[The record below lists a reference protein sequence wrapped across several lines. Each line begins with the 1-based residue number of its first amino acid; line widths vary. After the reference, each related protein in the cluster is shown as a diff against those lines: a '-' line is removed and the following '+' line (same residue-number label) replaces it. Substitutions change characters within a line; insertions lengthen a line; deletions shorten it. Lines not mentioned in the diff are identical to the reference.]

1 MQQAANAYSKIAEA
15 THSPRELEAAVLMK
29 AASRLQTIR
38 DDWDGRQRELFAA
51 LTYNRKLWT
60 ILVSSA
66 TDAANPLP
74 AGIKQNVAN
83 LGIFIFNHTLAVMTQ
98 PAPERLAILIH
109 QPRDRRRPARPGG
122 AGRLTRAPF
131 TGSARR
137 AWRGPGRRCAAA
149 RPRCRCARREP
160 PSPRRSS
167 WRRCGRRRSS
177 ASSRHRLRRAPG
189 RSRARRYRF
198 PERAQSRPHAPRRGS

>member
-1 MQQAANAYSKIAEA
+1 
-15 THSPRELEAAVLMK
+15 MK

-74 AGIKQNVAN
+74 AAIKQNVAN

-98 PAPERLAILIH
+98 PAPERLAILIDIN
-109 QPRDRRRPARPGG
+109 REIA
-122 AGRLTRAPF
+122 AGL
-131 TGSARR
+131 
-137 AWRGPGRRCAAA
+137 RGPAAQA
-149 RPRCRCARREP
+149 A
-160 PSPRRSS
+160 
-167 WRRCGRRRSS
+167 
-177 ASSRHRLRRAPG
+177 
-189 RSRARRYRF
+189 
-198 PERAQSRPHAPRRGS
+198 